1 MSVNHKR
8 RTCDGLDVVN
18 SDLMKVRKTLLN
30 SSATESRNVTLPDK
44 DGTVAM
50 MDDITT
56 AIAPMVTT
64 NTAQTI
70 SGLKTFST
78 GPKVGNTTLTS
89 IATGSKT
96 LTLPDETDTLVTLDA
111 TQTLRNK
118 TLRQPFITD
127 GTDVT
132 KRLQFSMTGVP
143 TGSTVNMIVGS
154 STNITFPNGTITL
167 ASTGGTQTLS
177 NKTLATLKVG
187 TSGTS
192 MTQISS
198 GTPLICGVVIPANAN
213 VTIGNIP
220 LVGFATVPK
229 MQLTLKT
236 PTSGGPQNWDRVLVT
251 YDGNTSTATNI
262 VVTGVNFGGAST
274 GGTAYVDWIAYV

>member
-1 MSVNHKR
+1 MSVNQKR

-96 LTLPDETDTLVTLDA
+96 LTLPDETDTVVALDA

-167 ASTGGTQTLS
+167 VSVSGTQTLS
-177 NKTLATLKVG
+177 NKTLGTLKVG

-198 GTPLICGVVIPANAN
+198 GQLICGVIIPGNGN
-213 VTIGNIP
+213 TTIGNIP
-220 LVGFATVPK
+220 LVGFASVPK
-229 MQLTLKT
+229 MQLSLKT
-236 PTSGGPQNWDRVLVT
+236 PTSGGPQNWDRVVVT

-262 VVTGVNFGGAST
+262 VVTGVNFGVGAT